1 MKVRFSTVVEPGVVY
16 DAKQF
21 ARDIE
26 IYLSDPDGWASR
38 GYEFE
43 YVTRSPTLMIH
54 LATPEQIRAAG
65 CGDGSLSC
73 AELKGNHIR
82 LNSARWSGLLPNH
95 SKLPLDEYRQYM
107 VTHEVGHILGHEHV
121 PCPTPG
127 APAPL
132 MMQQTLGIGACSPNI
147 KLTHSDGR

>member
-1 MKVRFSTVVEPGVVY
+1 MKVRFTTVVEPGVVY

-26 IYLSDPDGWASR
+26 IYLSDPDGWVSR

-43 YVTRSPTLMIH
+43 YVTRSPQIVIH

-65 CGDGSLSC
+65 CDPALSC
-73 AELKGNHIR
+73 AEMNGTHLR

-107 VTHEVGHILGHEHV
+107 VTHEMGHSLGHEHV
-121 PCPTPG
+121 GCPTPG

-132 MMQQTLGIGACSPNI
+132 MMQQTLGIGACSPNT
-147 KLTHSDGR
+147 KLTRSDGR